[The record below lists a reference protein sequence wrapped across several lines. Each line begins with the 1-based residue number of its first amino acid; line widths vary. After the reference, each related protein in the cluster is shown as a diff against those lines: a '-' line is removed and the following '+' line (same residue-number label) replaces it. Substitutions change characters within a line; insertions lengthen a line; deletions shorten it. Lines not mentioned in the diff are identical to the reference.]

1 MASRQHT
8 GSKSRRYVVA
18 LVAGAIA
25 LLVAACGGGS
35 GGSSSSG
42 AASGAASG
50 GTTNITLWHGY
61 GELAA
66 PGEEPNTELDS
77 LKAQVDAFMKAN
89 PNIKV
94 TMTYVNS
101 DDALQKLTV
110 ALQGGKAPDVTYQYG
125 TNLPQL
131 ATSSSVVDLTD
142 KVGDADY
149 NWNDFPAGERDV
161 FTIDGKVYGVPALVD
176 NLAVVYNKD
185 LFAAA
190 GLAEPKPDWT
200 WDELVADAKAL
211 TDPGKNQFGLE
222 WPIDG
227 SETEVWKY
235 IAMLWEAGGDILT
248 PDNKQAAF
256 NSPAGVTS
264 LQALGELGK
273 AKALYLNSAPDSE
286 KASQL
291 FNSGKIGMFV
301 TGPWNLSE
309 FPDAKYGVQVM
320 PMFPNG
326 SHDTIAGP
334 DAWVV
339 LDNGPDRVDAA
350 WKLAKY
356 LTSPDQVLADS
367 LATGHL
373 PTRTSVG
380 TMPGF
385 SAFATAFPGIDLF
398 AQNLVNVK
406 KARPPIATYP
416 QVSQLIGNAVTSVVL
431 GKADAQQALD
441 DAAQQAN
448 TILAAG

>member
-1 MASRQHT
+1 
-8 GSKSRRYVVA
+8 
-18 LVAGAIA
+18 
-25 LLVAACGGGS
+25 
-35 GGSSSSG
+35 
-42 AASGAASG
+42 
-50 GTTNITLWHGY
+50 
-61 GELAA
+61 
-66 PGEEPNTELDS
+66 
-77 LKAQVDAFMKAN
+77 
-89 PNIKV
+89 
-94 TMTYVNS
+94 MTYVNS

-131 ATSSSVVDLTD
+131 ATSSSIVDLTD
-142 KVGDADY
+142 RVADADY

-161 FTIDGKVYGVPALVD
+161 FTIDGKVFGVPALVD

-185 LFAAA
+185 LFAAK
-190 GLAEPKPDWT
+190 GLAEPTPDWS

-211 TDPGKNQFGLE
+211 TDPGKNQFGME

-248 PDNKQAAF
+248 PDGKQAAF
-256 NSPAGVTS
+256 NSPQGVTA

-273 AKALYLNSAPDSE
+273 AKALYLNNAPDSE

-301 TGPWNLSE
+301 TGPWNLPD
-309 FPDAKYGVQVM
+309 FPDAKYGVQLM
-320 PMFPNG
+320 PMFPGG

-339 LDNGPDRVDAA
+339 MDNGPQRVDAA

-385 SAFATAFPGIDLF
+385 SAFATSFPGVDVF
-398 AQNLVNVK
+398 ADNLVNVK
-406 KARPPIATYP
+406 KARPSIATYP
-416 QVSQLIGNAVTSVVL
+416 QISQTIGNAVTSVVL

-441 DAAQQAN
+441 DAAQQSN
-448 TILAAG
+448 TILATG

>member
-1 MASRQHT
+1 MAPRQHT
-8 GSKSRRYVVA
+8 SWKSKRIAAA
-18 LVAGAIA
+18 LVAGAVA
-25 LLVAACGGGS
+25 LLVAACGGSS
-35 GGSSSSG
+35 GGSSSSAG
-42 AASGAASG
+42 ASSGAAAAGS
-50 GTTNITLWHGY
+50 TSITLWHGY
-61 GELAA
+61 AA
-66 PGEEPNTELDS
+66 ASAGEEPSAEYDS

-125 TNLPQL
+125 TNVPQL

-142 KVGDADY
+142 RVADADY

-185 LFAAA
+185 LFAAK
-190 GLAEPKPDWT
+190 GLKEPGPDWN

-211 TDPGKNQFGLE
+211 TDPGQNQFGLE

-248 PDNKQAAF
+248 PDGKKAAF
-256 NSPAGVTS
+256 DSASGVTS
-264 LQALGELGK
+264 LQALQELGK
-273 AKALYLNSAPDSE
+273 AKALYLNSAPDSP

-291 FNSGKIGMFV
+291 FNAGKIGMFV

-309 FPDAKYGVQVM
+309 FPNAKYGVQVM
-320 PMFPNG
+320 PMFPSG

-339 LDNGPDRVDAA
+339 LDNGPQRVDAA
-350 WKLAKY
+350 WKLAQF
-356 LTSPDQVLADS
+356 LSSPDQVLADS

-373 PTRTSVG
+373 PTRSSVG
-380 TMPGF
+380 NMPGF
-385 SAFATAFPGIDLF
+385 SAFATKFPGIDVF

-406 KARPPIATYP
+406 KARPPIAAYP
-416 QVSQLIGNAVTSVVL
+416 QISQLIGNAVTSVVL
-431 GKADAQQALD
+431 GKADPQQALD
-441 DAAQQAN
+441 DAAQQAD
-448 TILAAG
+448 TLLAAG

>member
-1 MASRQHT
+1 MAPRQHT
-8 GSKSRRYVVA
+8 SWKSKRIAAA
-18 LVAGAIA
+18 LVAGAVA
-25 LLVAACGGGS
+25 LLVAACGGSS
-35 GGSSSSG
+35 GGSSSSAG
-42 AASGAASG
+42 ASSGAAAAGS
-50 GTTNITLWHGY
+50 TSITLWHGY
-61 GELAA
+61 AA
-66 PGEEPNTELDS
+66 ASAGEEPSAEYDS

-125 TNLPQL
+125 TNVPQL

-142 KVGDADY
+142 RVADADY

-185 LFAAA
+185 LFAAK
-190 GLAEPKPDWT
+190 GLKEPAPDWN

-211 TDPGKNQFGLE
+211 TDPGQNQFGLE

-248 PDNKQAAF
+248 PDGKKAAF
-256 NSPAGVTS
+256 DSASGVTS
-264 LQALGELGK
+264 LQALQELGK
-273 AKALYLNSAPDSE
+273 AKALYLNAAPDSP

-291 FNSGKIGMFV
+291 FNAGKIGMFV

-309 FPDAKYGVQVM
+309 FPNAKYGVQVM

-339 LDNGPDRVDAA
+339 LDNGQERVDAA
-350 WKLAKY
+350 WKLAKF

-380 TMPGF
+380 NMPGF
-385 SAFATAFPGIDLF
+385 SAFATSFPGIDLF

-406 KARPPIATYP
+406 KARPPIPTYP
-416 QVSQLIGNAVTSVVL
+416 QISQAIGNAVTSVVL
-431 GKADAQQALD
+431 GKAEPQQALD
-441 DAAQQAN
+441 DAAQQAD
-448 TILAAG
+448 TFLATG

>member
-1 MASRQHT
+1 MAPRQHT
-8 GSKSRRYVVA
+8 GSKSTRYAVA

-25 LLVAACGGGS
+25 LLVAACGGSS

-42 AASGAASG
+42 AASGAAGG
-50 GTTNITLWHGY
+50 GTTNLTLWHGY

-101 DDALQKLTV
+101 DNALQKLTV
-110 ALQGGKAPDVTYQYG
+110 ALKGGKAPDVTYQYG
-125 TNLPQL
+125 TNIPQL
-131 ATSSSVVDLTD
+131 ATSPSVVDLTD
-142 KVGDADY
+142 RVGDADY

-185 LFAAA
+185 LFAAK
-190 GLAEPKPDWT
+190 GLAEPQPDWT

-211 TDPGKNQFGLE
+211 ANSGTNQFGME

-248 PDNKQAAF
+248 PDGKKAAF
-256 NSPAGVTS
+256 NSPQGVTA
-264 LQALGELGK
+264 LQALQELGK
-273 AKALYLNSAPDSE
+273 AKAFYLNASPDSE
-286 KASQL
+286 KANQL
-291 FNSGKIGMFV
+291 FNTGKIGMFV
-301 TGPWNLSE
+301 TGPWNLPD
-309 FPDAKYGVQVM
+309 FPNVKYGVQVM
-320 PMFPNG
+320 PSFPG
-326 SHDTIAGP
+326 GGHDTIAGP

-339 LDNGPDRVDAA
+339 MDNGQQRVDAA

-380 TMPGF
+380 NMPGF
-385 SAFATAFPGIDLF
+385 SAFATSFPGVDVF

-406 KARPPIATYP
+406 KARPSIATYP
-416 QVSQLIGNAVTSVVL
+416 QISQTIGNAVTSVVL
-431 GKADAQQALD
+431 GKADPQQALD
-441 DAAQQAN
+441 DAAQQSNA
-448 TILAAG
+448 ILATG

>member
-8 GSKSRRYVVA
+8 RSIRKRHGLV
-18 LVAGAIA
+18 LVASAVA
-25 LLVAACGGGS
+25 LLVAACGGSS

-42 AASGAASG
+42 ASSGAAAAGS
-50 GTTNITLWHGY
+50 TSITLWHGY
-61 GELAA
+61 AA
-66 PGEEPNTELDS
+66 ASPGEEPSAEYDS
-77 LKAQVDAFMKAN
+77 MKAQVDAFMKAN

-94 TMTYVNS
+94 DMTYVNS
-101 DDALQKLTV
+101 DEALQKLTV

-142 KVGDADY
+142 RVADPDY

-161 FTIDGKVYGVPALVD
+161 FTIDGKVFGVPALVD

-185 LFAAA
+185 LFAAK
-190 GLAEPKPDWT
+190 GLAEPQPDWT

-211 TDPGKNQFGLE
+211 TDSSKNQFGLE

-235 IAMLWEAGGDILT
+235 IAMLWEANGDILT
-248 PDNKQAAF
+248 PDGKKAAF
-256 NSPAGVTS
+256 NSPAGVAA
-264 LQALGELGK
+264 LQALGDLGK

-339 LDNGPDRVDAA
+339 LDNGSERVDAA
-350 WKLAKY
+350 WKLAKF

-380 TMPGF
+380 NMPGF
-385 SAFATAFPGIDLF
+385 SAFATSFPGIDLF

-406 KARPPIATYP
+406 KARPPIPTYP
-416 QVSQLIGNAVTSVVL
+416 QISQAIGNAVTSVVL
-431 GKADAQQALD
+431 GKAEPQQALD
-441 DAAQQAN
+441 DAAQQAD
-448 TILAAG
+448 TFLATG

>member
-8 GSKSRRYVVA
+8 GSKSRRYAVA

-25 LLVAACGGGS
+25 LLVAACGGSS

-42 AASGAASG
+42 AASGTAAGG
-50 GTTNITLWHGY
+50 GTTTITLWHGY
-61 GELAA
+61 AA
-66 PGEEPNTELDS
+66 ASPGEEPSAEYDS
-77 LKAQVDAFMKAN
+77 MKAQVDAFMKAN
-89 PNIKV
+89 PDVKV
-94 TMTYVNS
+94 NMTYVNS
-101 DDALQKLTV
+101 DEALQKLTV

-142 KVGDADY
+142 RVGDADY

-176 NLAVVYNKD
+176 NLAVVYNRD
-185 LFAAA
+185 LFAAK
-190 GLAEPKPDWT
+190 GIPEPKPDWN

-248 PDNKQAAF
+248 PDGKRAAF
-256 NSPAGVTS
+256 NSPAGVTA
-264 LQALGELGK
+264 LNALGELGR
-273 AKALYLNSAPDSE
+273 AKAVWLNSAPDSS

-291 FNSGKIGMFV
+291 FNGGKIAMFV

-320 PMFPNG
+320 PMFPGG

-339 LDNGPDRVDAA
+339 LDNGPQRVDAA
-350 WKLAKY
+350 WKLAKF

-380 TMPGF
+380 NMPGF
-385 SAFATAFPGIDLF
+385 STFATSFPGIDVF
-398 AQNLVNVK
+398 AENLVNVK

-416 QVSQLIGNAVTSVVL
+416 QISQLIGNAVTSVVL

-441 DAAQQAN
+441 DAAQQAD
-448 TILAAG
+448 TLLAAG